1 MQQFRPAGDD
11 PGLSVLKIRELG
23 QGYCG
28 SDAERCR
35 TDIGKAI
42 TIHDSDLVFSWSGTL
57 LLDFWAG
64 GDEGLNQYLFK
75 VTSDTYPSLLYY
87 MWTKQLMRRFIAL
100 AKDRATT
107 MDHIKLSVLQESEVT
122 IPPTDVMTELTAR
135 I

>member
-1 MQQFRPAGDD
+1 M
-11 PGLSVLKIRELG
+11 SH
-23 QGYCG
+23 
-28 SDAERCR
+28 
-35 TDIGKAI
+35 DIGKAI

-107 MDHIKLSVLQESEVT
+107 MDHIKRSVLQESEVT
-122 IPPTDVMTELTAR
+122 IPLTDVMTELTAR